1 MSSKKPNEQQESPDN
16 SHERD
21 NPAYWTQRYEAGATG
36 WDIGSVSTPIKEYV
50 DQLTDRSLRILIPG
64 AGNAYEAEFLWHQG
78 FSNITVLDIAQ
89 APLDNLRKR
98 VPDLPPESTVLGDFF
113 THQGSYDLILE
124 QTFFCSFPPTAANR
138 HAYAKQMHRL
148 LSARGKVA
156 GLLFNFPLDPQNGP
170 PFGGDVTEYRT
181 YFSPLFNIRVMSAAH
196 NSIKPRAGK
205 ELFFI
210 MEKQ

>member
-1 MSSKKPNEQQESPDN
+1 MSNKKIKNDQDSPAN

-21 NPAYWTQRYEAGATG
+21 NPAYWTQRYEKGATG

-64 AGNAYEAEFLWHQG
+64 AGNAYEAEYLWRQG
-78 FSNITVLDIAQ
+78 FSELTVLDIAQ

-98 VPDLPPESTVLGDFF
+98 VPDLPPASTVLGDFF
-113 THQGSYDLILE
+113 THQGTYDLILE
-124 QTFFCSFPPTAANR
+124 QTFFCSFPPTDTNR
-138 HAYAKQMHRL
+138 QAYAKQMHSL

-170 PFGGDVTEYRT
+170 PFGGSAAEYRT
-181 YFSPLFNIRVMSAAH
+181 YFSPFFNIREMSTAH
-196 NSIKPRAGK
+196 NSIKPRTGK
-205 ELFFI
+205 ELFII